1 MTNYASSDQLNLV
14 GLNCPKFSA
23 KTCKISTK
31 SCEACRHWNGTTCQI
46 KMFDPVLTSLD
57 QT

>member
-14 GLNCPKFSA
+14 GLSCPKFSA
-23 KTCKISTK
+23 KTSNNIK
-31 SCEACRHWNGTTCQI
+31 SCEVCRHWNGTNCQI
-46 KMFDPVLTSLD
+46 QMFDPVLTSLD

>member
-14 GLNCPKFSA
+14 GLSCPKFSTKNVRA
-23 KTCKISTK
+23 KSK
-31 SCEACRHWNGTTCQI
+31 SCEVCSHWNGTNCQI
-46 KMFDPVLTSLD
+46 KMFDSVLTSLD